1 VPQSVWQEADALLA
15 TKPAA
20 ASVWD
25 EADRVLAA
33 EPPAPQTDLE
43 REVVA
48 SSPASQSLKP
58 TIADIFKLP
67 AQPEI
72 PSVPAPAPPPVR
84 PPSAARGTAF
94 QPPTAATVA
103 GAARGAAAGVG
114 DVLDAASGVL
124 QAPVGALQALPAAAG
139 EQLAGQS
146 LPGHQN
152 EPQTLFGRALE
163 HLQMT
168 ARGQGGAVV
177 PPSAFTPN
185 PPDTGAIV
193 SPTAAA
199 TARVRGT
206 VPPQPEITPPLE
218 RGVEELT
225 GRGLATAAKMLQDP
239 AFIAM
244 GLVDGAGEAV
254 AAVNSAIGVKAA
266 VDTAQNPN
274 ASPVDIAEGVVNALI
289 ASVPMGAQLA
299 REASARARVVA
310 QRFMDDARAAAS
322 AVRENPDLGVSVKL
336 GPLEIPLR
344 KPAPVE
350 ERAALP
356 PHVEELPPAPAEGEP
371 AAPPPADVW
380 AEADRVL
387 ETPPK
392 PAPVDETL
400 DRYIEKYAKGE
411 PLGSPE
417 LRQAFEERSRVED
430 ARAQLSEE
438 MKQQIDQL
446 LEEEPHAVQEQGT
459 GESRVRGLSGPGD
472 EEESGAV
479 GGRDA
484 GGDHIAP
491 GPREGVAA
499 PEEAEADRLGL
510 VQTVA
515 PTTDREPHEFA
526 STQVNLPPALADQV
540 RELAARIPDEH
551 LAEDGREEQPHI
563 TVKFGLHDNDPAAV
577 ARALEGE
584 GPLTLRLGKTSIF
597 PNGESG
603 TGDVVKVDI
612 DSPDLHRLNEK
623 IAALPH
629 TDTHPTYVPHATLA
643 YVKPGLG
650 ERYAGDASLE
660 GQTATIDRIVFTGK
674 HREQIEIPLRV
685 LPQPSAETAADLP
698 LVPPTPPR
706 KGTPVPG
713 KWNGL
718 VPIEHPTLPPLAA
731 GILHNAFPNFPLERW
746 HREGQTL
753 VQTPDPALGTQA
765 VALRIDLSGA
775 TPVVTSIGPKQDRQI
790 ANAVRQRFTHILK
803 QHPEL
808 RRELAGATM
817 EPAHEGQP
825 AEREAVAVEG
835 QQPEPR
841 ATERPAPPEPRPES
855 GGQHPAGAQPRR
867 PARAERAREAADL
880 EKSGLDSLVEQA
892 KAGGYAGD
900 HEALRRELADRLQL
914 IKEFDPAFNQAS
926 GHNPEHLLRAI
937 AKAGGLSI
945 KAETRSGRAQ
955 GGYAGE
961 IKWLREFQDNIG
973 GTRLHPRSAFG
984 MVRGIANV
992 FNERTGRSVDTML
1005 EVLRQDPEFQHIE
1018 TLGDLVEE
1026 IRAAATADEPGLA
1039 IDRLTQGLGERWW
1052 ESIGRAAVEEAP
1064 AEETHGEAYEPEDV
1078 GDVTFNPD
1086 ELEAEGLDVNEFGEV
1101 QPRLPEAGA
1110 VREQEEATPEFDA
1123 PFSLEAEADTTPR
1136 ERTQDLFPPPKRS
1149 GGSGASMASTRSS
1162 WAKGPARAQ
1171 VVPGLEEF
1179 VERDVVPTLKQ
1190 AHEELGAAAEGVR
1203 AIWAPDTISAGAKA
1217 EAAIIRSNLAARRQR
1232 TARAAKAMQALER
1245 AWDKVPEADQLA
1257 FAMAVDEGR
1266 LEDLA
1271 PALRETAK
1279 LFKSINDQKRRE
1291 ANGLGGKVGYIEHY
1305 YPREW
1310 VRPGKVRE
1318 FIQRA
1323 LYGRRPLQ
1331 GRGGFKKARA
1341 RKGESDEI
1349 YSFRELYEAG
1359 FRPVETNPVRAHL
1372 RKWLEMD
1379 KWIAA
1384 RRILLDGKRAG
1395 TTKFVRVGD
1404 DPPEGWQRYHDSF
1417 GTVYG
1422 PPTVTVD
1429 EAYDEILMTGLVRFA
1444 ESLGIQHTRKV
1455 KIGGG
1460 AWGWAKDTKP
1470 PQVLTKFAG
1479 PEGVLMHEIGHV
1491 LDYRYGLKD
1500 QMVKDKRFQK
1510 ELRAL
1515 ADLREEG
1522 TPFTQL
1528 ATSRQRYLRKGEEKM
1543 ANLVHAFIYMPER
1556 TKQVAPNSYWH
1567 LYNFA
1572 KARPELRP
1580 LIDLQKARSVK
1591 LGAATAEQS
1600 IGGLKIVGHYY
1611 GPPDAVRLL
1620 NNHLAPGVFGKNAA
1634 VDLYRRAGNLLN
1646 QVQLGLSGF
1655 HLVGTSL
1662 NSAFS
1667 QFAYALEEGSRG
1679 RFATAARE
1687 AIKTPIAPLLD
1698 IIEGSRALKHY
1709 YERDVHFR
1717 EAVDD
1722 LGLIVRGG
1730 GGVGWDTFWHS
1741 SAPERFLQ
1749 AVRGAATEAKAG
1761 NYPGATLRTALA
1773 AWRAVP
1779 ALIELQAKPVM
1790 EWWVPRLKLAAY
1802 LRLAR
1807 MEMRDLGEVPE
1818 ELELRKVLGQ
1828 AWDSI
1833 DNRFGELI
1841 YDNLFWHAVLKDA
1854 GMASV
1859 RALGWNVGTVRE
1871 VAGALPAQLRATLK
1885 PEMRLTHTGYDVDAE
1900 TGERTPRYEPTREP
1914 WLTHKAAYF
1923 VSLAFLSA
1931 VFGSLYQWFHTGLRP
1946 GEQEDGS
1953 TDVSTALL
1961 DLYFPRTGGTVDGR
1975 PERASLPT
1983 YIKDVYAMTR
1993 HPIET
1998 ASHKLNPMLAL
2009 LAEIARNQD
2018 YFGTAI
2024 RDADAPALEQLADVA
2039 RYIASDYRPISLR
2052 SYYQRQE
2059 AKKPGAISAVESFL
2073 GINVAP
2079 ASVTRTPL
2087 ENYLHEINPPGPRTK
2102 EQAAAAQ
2109 SHRDIRNALQEG
2121 DRDTARQLARDA
2133 GLSNRSASA
2142 VARAAR
2148 LSSLQR
2154 SFQRTSLTQA
2164 LHAYELATPEER
2176 TELRPL
2182 LARKAENA
2190 QVPPDERDALRRRL
2204 QALGLSKK
2212 AGVGDLAR

>member
-67 AQPEI
+67 TQPEI

-163 HLQMT
+163 HLRMT

-299 REASARARVVA
+299 REASAHARVVA

-446 LEEEPHAVQEQGT
+446 LEEEPHAARAGEQPTGDLEEHRRTDTPRLAAEEPPADRGDRTLERGSDGGT
-459 GESRVRGLSGPGD
+459 PAP
-472 EEESGAV
+472 EEEAGAV
-479 GGRDA
+479 GPVPPAVAERVPLTRVTRPGDPLESAGDRTWFVEGHLTGDEAAALNDMYTRGTGTLHHVTLPAHALDADLDQTDELGNRMRTIETAKLHEPGVLERVPQASAEAPAAAPAPIEPTHPPAVTPDDIEPERAHNPMFNPDAWKTEEELAAAIGPITAPNVALTDVDRNLANRAHGGTSWSPERRGAMQQREYVRQMQAVWTDLERRAKTPEQQQLARDA
-484 GGDHIAP
+484 FEQYRQAWLRKNDELLYSRSRLLSVNVAGPSKFP
-491 GPREGVAA
+491 GRQQQKRQDVYGRKLSEFVEWDKKAQR
-499 PEEAEADRLGL
+499 RL
-510 VQTVA
+510 VETVA
-515 PTTDREPHEFA
+515 P
-526 STQVNLPPALADQV
+526 S
-540 RELAARIPDEH
+540 AARAISSDRDDAVQA
-551 LAEDGREEQPHI
+551 LEQKI
-563 TVKFGLHDNDPAAV
+563 VD
-577 ARALEGE
+577 ARALHDRMRAGN
-584 GPLTLRLGKTSIF
+584 GIVRNAKLTDDQK
-597 PNGESG
+597 
-603 TGDVVKVDI
+603 
-612 DSPDLHRLNEK
+612 
-623 IAALPH
+623 
-629 TDTHPTYVPHATLA
+629 
-643 YVKPGLG
+643 
-650 ERYAGDASLE
+650 
-660 GQTATIDRIVFTGK
+660 
-674 HREQIEIPLRV
+674 REQLRALGLSDRNIQLAMKPDYGRPGFPQWALTNNLANIRRMEQRIAEIKTNRATAARSATFDGGRVEENLDANRVQIFFDQKPDDALRV
-685 LPQPSAETAADLP
+685 ALKRNGFKWAPS
-698 LVPPTPPR
+698 
-706 KGTPVPG
+706 
-713 KWNGL
+713 
-718 VPIEHPTLPPLAA
+718 
-731 GILHNAFPNFPLERW
+731 
-746 HREGQTL
+746 
-753 VQTPDPALGTQA
+753 LGVWQ
-765 VALRIDLSGA
+765 
-775 TPVVTSIGPKQDRQI
+775 RQRND
-790 ANAVRQRFTHILK
+790 AAVRAVEALLK
-803 QHPEL
+803 VKLEAPAA
-808 RRELAGATM
+808 AGATM
-817 EPAHEGQP
+817 EPSHEDQP
-825 AEREAVAVEG
+825 AEREAIAAEG
-835 QQPEPR
+835 QQPEPG
-841 ATERPAPPEPRPES
+841 AAERPAPAEPGPEP

-867 PARAERAREAADL
+867 PARADRAREAADA

-984 MVRGIANV
+984 MVRGVANV
-992 FNERTGRSVDTML
+992 FNERTGRSVDMML
-1005 EVLRQDPEFQHIE
+1005 EALRQDPEFQHIE

-1026 IRAAATADEPGLA
+1026 IRAAATADDPGLA
-1039 IDRLTQGLGERWW
+1039 IDRLAQGLGERWW
-1052 ESIGRAAVEEAP
+1052 ESIGRAAVEEPP

-1101 QPRLPEAGA
+1101 QPRLPGASEARQAGKA
-1110 VREQEEATPEFDA
+1110 DTSFRAPVQASGDDFTLDSLTSDEVRERDAREAAGPSLFGEPEKPA
-1123 PFSLEAEADTTPR
+1123 SPV
-1136 ERTQDLFPPPKRS
+1136 PPKRS
-1149 GGSGASMASTRSS
+1149 GGSGASMASTRTS

-1179 VERDVVPTLKQ
+1179 VERDLVPTLKQ

-1245 AWDKVPEADQLA
+1245 AWDKVPEAEQLA

-1266 LEDLA
+1266 LEDL
-1271 PALRETAK
+1271 PAAQRETAK

-1429 EAYDEILMTGLVRFA
+1429 EAYDEILMTALVRFA
-1444 ESLGIQHTRKV
+1444 EGLGIQHTRKV
-1455 KIGGG
+1455 KVGGG
-1460 AWGWAKDTKP
+1460 AWGWAKDTTP
-1470 PQVLTKFAG
+1470 PQV
-1479 PEGVLMHEIGHV
+1479 
-1491 LDYRYGLKD
+1491 
-1500 QMVKDKRFQK
+1500 
-1510 ELRAL
+1510 
-1515 ADLREEG
+1515 
-1522 TPFTQL
+1522 
-1528 ATSRQRYLRKGEEKM
+1528 SR
-1543 ANLVHAFIYMPER
+1543 N
-1556 TKQVAPNSYWH
+1556 
-1567 LYNFA
+1567 
-1572 KARPELRP
+1572 
-1580 LIDLQKARSVK
+1580 
-1591 LGAATAEQS
+1591 
-1600 IGGLKIVGHYY
+1600 
-1611 GPPDAVRLL
+1611 
-1620 NNHLAPGVFGKNAA
+1620 
-1634 VDLYRRAGNLLN
+1634 
-1646 QVQLGLSGF
+1646 
-1655 HLVGTSL
+1655 
-1662 NSAFS
+1662 
-1667 QFAYALEEGSRG
+1667 SRG
-1679 RFATAARE
+1679 
-1687 AIKTPIAPLLD
+1687 P
-1698 IIEGSRALKHY
+1698 RAC
-1709 YERDVHFR
+1709 
-1717 EAVDD
+1717 
-1722 LGLIVRGG
+1722 
-1730 GGVGWDTFWHS
+1730 
-1741 SAPERFLQ
+1741 
-1749 AVRGAATEAKAG
+1749 
-1761 NYPGATLRTALA
+1761 
-1773 AWRAVP
+1773 
-1779 ALIELQAKPVM
+1779 
-1790 EWWVPRLKLAAY
+1790 
-1802 LRLAR
+1802 
-1807 MEMRDLGEVPE
+1807 
-1818 ELELRKVLGQ
+1818 
-1828 AWDSI
+1828 
-1833 DNRFGELI
+1833 
-1841 YDNLFWHAVLKDA
+1841 
-1854 GMASV
+1854 
-1859 RALGWNVGTVRE
+1859 
-1871 VAGALPAQLRATLK
+1871 
-1885 PEMRLTHTGYDVDAE
+1885 
-1900 TGERTPRYEPTREP
+1900 
-1914 WLTHKAAYF
+1914 
-1923 VSLAFLSA
+1923 
-1931 VFGSLYQWFHTGLRP
+1931 
-1946 GEQEDGS
+1946 
-1953 TDVSTALL
+1953 
-1961 DLYFPRTGGTVDGR
+1961 
-1975 PERASLPT
+1975 
-1983 YIKDVYAMTR
+1983 
-1993 HPIET
+1993 
-1998 ASHKLNPMLAL
+1998 
-2009 LAEIARNQD
+2009 
-2018 YFGTAI
+2018 
-2024 RDADAPALEQLADVA
+2024 
-2039 RYIASDYRPISLR
+2039 
-2052 SYYQRQE
+2052 
-2059 AKKPGAISAVESFL
+2059 
-2073 GINVAP
+2073 
-2079 ASVTRTPL
+2079 
-2087 ENYLHEINPPGPRTK
+2087 
-2102 EQAAAAQ
+2102 
-2109 SHRDIRNALQEG
+2109 
-2121 DRDTARQLARDA
+2121 
-2133 GLSNRSASA
+2133 
-2142 VARAAR
+2142 
-2148 LSSLQR
+2148 
-2154 SFQRTSLTQA
+2154 
-2164 LHAYELATPEER
+2164 
-2176 TELRPL
+2176 
-2182 LARKAENA
+2182 
-2190 QVPPDERDALRRRL
+2190 
-2204 QALGLSKK
+2204 
-2212 AGVGDLAR
+2212 